1 MTHPASANGSA
12 GRVRQP
18 EPRADAGAKEESR
31 MKFLSRTLEFK
42 TERGPQ
48 FVDIT
53 DEVEDTARDC
63 GVSNGFAV
71 VFSKHTTAAI
81 RINEAE
87 PHLLRD
93 MEQMLGNVVP
103 AEHDYAHNRYAH
115 AFSSNGERPNG
126 HSHCQQLLLGASES
140 VPIVNGRLAFGPWQ
154 RLFLVELDHGR
165 DREVVVH
172 LVGE

>member
-1 MTHPASANGSA
+1 MKHSPAVNGPA
-12 GRVRQP
+12 GRVRP
-18 EPRADAGAKEESR
+18 ADPREDTGEKEESR
-31 MKFLSRTLEFK
+31 MKFLSRTLDVR

-48 FVDIT
+48 FIDIT
-53 DEVEDTARDC
+53 ERVEKAALEC
-63 GVSNGFAV
+63 GLRNGFAV

-87 PHLLRD
+87 PHLLID
-93 MEQMLGNVVP
+93 MEQMLEKVVP
-103 AEHDYAHNRYAH
+103 AGDDYAHNKYAH
-115 AFSSNGERPNG
+115 AFSDNGERPNG

-140 VPIVNGRLAFGPWQ
+140 VPIINGHLTLGPWQ

-172 LVGE
+172 LIGE